1 MALELDLIHSLDDL
15 FGVHAGF
22 RPVHAKGLLL
32 SGTFTPSPGAAS
44 LTRAPHALNK
54 STAVTA
60 RFSNSTG
67 IPEIPDGDPN
77 ASPRGLAIRF
87 HLGEHVHTDI
97 IGHSHDGF
105 PTRMPEEFL
114 QFLRAVKASGP
125 DASKPTPIEQFLGGH
140 PKALEFVVAPK
151 PIPTSFAKESFF
163 AVSAFK
169 FTNQEGVSQ
178 FGRFR
183 IRPDGGG

>member
-1 MALELDLIHSLDDL
+1 MALELDLIHLLDDL

-105 PTRMPEEFL
+105 PTRTPEEFL

-140 PKALEFVVAPK
+140 
-151 PIPTSFAKESFF
+151 
-163 AVSAFK
+163 
-169 FTNQEGVSQ
+169 
-178 FGRFR
+178 
-183 IRPDGGG
+183 